1 MLELSFDEPNRF
13 GPSRAAVMSS
23 NGMVVTSQ
31 PLAALTGVNILR
43 QGGNAVDAA
52 IATAAMLNVIE
63 PMSTG
68 IGGDVF
74 AHFYEAKT

>member
-23 NGMVVTSQ
+23 KGMVVTSQ
-31 PLAALTGVNILR
+31 PLAALTGVSILR
-43 QGGNAVDAA
+43 QGGNAFDAA

-68 IGGDVF
+68 VGGDVF
-74 AHFYEAKT
+74 ALFYEAKT